1 MSTRFIRRA
10 CCAAIALG
18 LSGCSL
24 WQGFMS
30 EESPAT
36 ATFPTVVPAISALT
50 QPFNAFQHIH
60 AEIENDRIETKTADF
75 DAMVSADRHSMKV
88 ALVALGTTVWQIDYD
103 GMVITEERSEHVPQT
118 MQAQYLLRD
127 LAMVYWPK
135 ETLTTQL
142 KDWTITETNASR
154 AFFAPG
160 DTAPTIEVTYENGAA
175 PMSTTGKALLVN
187 HLHDYRLIIE
197 SSPVK

>member
-1 MSTRFIRRA
+1 MKTKIIRSA
-10 CCAAIALG
+10 CCAALALS

-30 EESPAT
+30 EESPVT
-36 ATFPTVVPAISALT
+36 AAIPTVVPVISALN

-60 AEIENDRIETKTADF
+60 AEIGNDRIEAKSADF
-75 DAMVSADRHSMKV
+75 DAMVSADRKSMKV

-103 GMVITEERSEHVPQT
+103 GMVITEERSDHVPEE

-135 ETLTTQL
+135 ETIARQL
-142 KDWTITETNASR
+142 KGWTLTETANAR
-154 AFFAPG
+154 TFFMPG
-160 DTAPTIEVTYENGAA
+160 KTSPAIEVTYQKGAA
-175 PMSTTGKALLVN
+175 PMSATGTAVLVN
-187 HLHDYRLIIE
+187 HLHRYRLIIE

>member
-1 MSTRFIRRA
+1 MKTRLIRGA
-10 CCAAIALG
+10 CCAALILG

-30 EESPAT
+30 EESPVT
-36 ATFPTVVPAISALT
+36 AAIPTVVPTISALN

-60 AEIENDRIETKTADF
+60 AEIGNDAVNNKSADF
-75 DAMVSADRHSMKV
+75 DAMVSADKRSMKV

-103 GMVITEERSEHVPQT
+103 GMVITEERSDHVPEE

-135 ETLTTQL
+135 ETITRQL
-142 KDWTITETNASR
+142 KGWTLTETEQSR
-154 AFFAPG
+154 VFFMPG
-160 DTAPTIEVTYENGAA
+160 ETKPVIEVTYRNGAA
-175 PMSTTGKALLVN
+175 PMSATGTVVFNN
-187 HLHDYRLIIE
+187 HLHRYRLIIE